1 MKKVMT
7 GLLVMGLLVVGAF
20 GQAQE
25 KKVAFSLNLG
35 IQTNLWKDTS
45 FDLTQGT
52 LDLKA
57 GIRIGRSFQ
66 ISPELMYVTSHKF
79 HLDYGY
85 IYPGVML
92 NYVAKNF
99 FIGAGAVLPIVYGGG
114 ESHSGNPA
122 PKINVGY
129 IADHLMLTAYIIM
142 WTEHDPYGDSNF
154 PNFNFIGATVGYRF

>member
-20 GQAQE
+20 AQAAE
-25 KKVAFSLNLG
+25 KKVTFSVNVG
-35 IQTNLWKDTS
+35 MQTNLWKGSS
-45 FDLTQGT
+45 FDLSQGT
-52 LDLKA
+52 LDVRA
-57 GIRIGRSFQ
+57 GIRLGRSFE

-92 NYVAKNF
+92 NYVAKHF

-114 ESHSGNPA
+114 TSDSGNPA

-142 WTEHDPYGDSNF
+142 WTEHDPYGDFNF